1 MKDLTEKQLK
11 TTEYYR
17 NHFLKVRED
26 EVSLPDGN
34 TSTRVVVAHP
44 GGVSIIAL
52 DDNRRLLLVEQY
64 RYPLGR
70 KTLETPAGKIEP
82 NERPIITAS
91 RELEEETG
99 YAASQLT
106 LISKIATT
114 PGFTD
119 EYIETYLAHDI
130 TKLDIAVA
138 GDDDEFINVLALT
151 KEEAINAIET
161 GLICDFKTIY
171 AIHYLTL
178 QQLW

>member
-1 MKDLTEKQLK
+1 MNDLTEKQLN

-17 NHFLKVRED
+17 NHFLNVRED

-34 TSTRVVVAHP
+34 TSKRVVVAHP

-52 DDNRRLLLVEQY
+52 NNNHRLLLVEQY

-70 KTLETPAGKIEP
+70 KTLETPAGKIEL
-82 NERPIITAS
+82 NEQPIVTAS

-99 YAASQLT
+99 YSAGQLT

-119 EYIETYLAHDI
+119 EYIETYLAHDV
-130 TKLDIAVA
+130 TKLNTKVA
-138 GDDDEFINVLALT
+138 GDADEFINVLALT
-151 KEEAINAIET
+151 KEDAIAAIEE
-161 GLICDFKTIY
+161 GAICDFKTIY
-171 AIHYLTL
+171 AIQYLTL
-178 QQLW
+178 QQVW